1 MLHDQFRAYRDT
13 LQPDRRRLLE
23 KFQIVDAARKVVGV
37 GSVGTRA
44 GILPSAAMSAMLA
57 PSAQSHRAECRSPV
71 NDGLIVGE

>member
-57 PSAQSHRAECRSPV
+57 PFCPEPPCRVPLNPSTTA
-71 NDGLIVGE
+71 